1 MDGWRLVFEI
11 VVLLAACLA
20 GGSLLARLGQSPLVG
35 YLLVGMVLGGP
46 GSVGLVTSARDI
58 EAIAEL
64 GVALLLFGL
73 GLEFSWGRLKQLG
86 RSTLLA
92 GWVQVGATLALGALA
107 MLLTGSGLATGIA
120 VGAMVA
126 LSSTAA
132 VLRLLVERS
141 DLDAEHGR
149 ASLAVLLVQD
159 MAVVPLTLTLA
170 FLGRGG
176 TAGEILLDVGK
187 TLGLAALFVVGLHLL
202 LKHVI
207 VRLLGVSS
215 VERNREFAIL
225 LAVVLGLG
233 AAWGAHAI
241 GISPA
246 LGAFVA
252 GLFLGASPFATQVR
266 ADVASLRAVLLTL
279 FFASVGMLADP
290 LWIGSHLGLVLG
302 VSALVLVGKALV
314 TRTTLV
320 ALGKPASVA
329 AATGLCLAQV
339 GEFSFVLGKL
349 GRDSGV
355 VSSELYML
363 IVSVAMVTLLVT
375 PWLVRWAPTLGAWV
389 ARRRGDEARAEA
401 DVAGGPIPEV
411 LIVGFGPAG
420 QAVGRALAAAGRAAS
435 VIELNAAARQQAID
449 LGLQCHVGDA
459 SSADVLEHAHAR
471 DAKVIVITLP
481 APTAARLVLQ
491 RARALAPTAIYVV
504 RSRYKVHAHDLLA
517 AGAHVVVGD
526 ETEVGTAMADQ
537 VTALVSP
544 EA

>member
-73 GLEFSWGRLKQLG
+73 GLEFSWSRLKQLG
-86 RSTLLA
+86 RTTLLA
-92 GWVQVGATLALGALA
+92 GWVQVGATLLVGLVAVVA
-107 MLLTGSGLATGIA
+107 TGGGLATGIA
-120 VGAMVA
+120 VGAMLA

-159 MAVVPLTLTLA
+159 MAVVPLTLVLA

-207 VRLLGVSS
+207 VRLLGVTS
-215 VERNREFAIL
+215 VERNREFAVL

-233 AAWGAHAI
+233 AAWGAHGI

-246 LGAFVA
+246 LGAFAA

-266 ADVASLRAVLLTL
+266 ADIASLRAVLLTL

-290 LWIGSHLGLVLG
+290 LWIGRNLVLVLG
-302 VSALVLVGKALV
+302 VSTLVLVGKAFV

-349 GRDSGV
+349 GRDGGV
-355 VSSELYML
+355 VSDELYML
-363 IVSVAMVTLLVT
+363 VVSVAMVTLLVT
-375 PWLVRWAPTLGAWV
+375 PWLVRAAPALGAWV
-389 ARRRGDEARAEA
+389 ARRRGDVDDAPDGESTAP
-401 DVAGGPIPEV
+401 VPEV

-420 QAVGRALAAAGRAAS
+420 QAVGRALAATGRPAA

-449 LGLQCHVGDA
+449 LGLHCHVGDA

-471 DAKVIVITLP
+471 EARVIVITLP
-481 APTAARLVLQ
+481 APTAARLVLE
-491 RARALAPTAIYVV
+491 RARAVAPTAIFVV
-504 RSRYKVHAHDLLA
+504 RSRYKIHAQELLA

-537 VTALVSP
+537 VLGLVAP
-544 EA
+544 IA